1 MDANARRIPGRLE
14 DRFEAPDATA
24 KIDGQEYSLRDWSAR
39 GLSLN
44 DFAHPCERGDKLHG
58 SVHYRLGDQEKSFET
73 GLYVVRMDPEENTLA
88 AVFVDYDRQ
97 AALSLDEIFYP
108 DGG

>member
-1 MDANARRIPGRLE
+1 M
-14 DRFEAPDATA
+14 
-24 KIDGQEYSLRDWSAR
+24 RDWSAR

-58 SVHYRLGDQEKSFET
+58 SVHYRLGDQEKFFET
-73 GLYVVRMDPEENTLA
+73 GLYVVRMYPEENTLA
-88 AVFVDYDRQ
+88 VVFVDYDRQ
-97 AALSLDEIFYP
+97 AALSMDEIFYP

>member
-58 SVHYRLGDQEKSFET
+58 SVHSRLGDQENPLKQASTLFEWT
-73 GLYVVRMDPEENTLA
+73 RRRIHLP
-88 AVFVDYDRQ
+88 
-97 AALSLDEIFYP
+97 
-108 DGG
+108 